1 MSVTAKEEQDHGTA
15 TEHRPDEVA
24 GRRSLLRRFLREPL
38 SLVGMAIV
46 LTMVLAIA
54 FAPSVSPYEPNE
66 QDVLNSLESPSAE
79 HPLGTDQLG
88 RDNLSRLL
96 HGGRWSLGIATV
108 ATVIVMISGM
118 ALGLIAGYVGRWTDA
133 VVMRAVDVMLALPTL
148 LLVLAIIGTLGT
160 SVPLLLFAIVIST
173 WQQYARVMRG
183 LVLSM
188 REREFILS
196 ARAVGAS
203 HLRIMVRHI
212 LPNTISPVVVLAS
225 LQIGNLVLLLAA
237 LGFLGFGVQPPAPE
251 WGTMLNEARVHFR
264 ANPQQMLYPGAAI
277 TVAVLGFN
285 LLGDGL
291 RDVLDPR
298 MTV

>member
-1 MSVTAKEEQDHGTA
+1 MSVTAKEERDHRTA
-15 TEHRPDEVA
+15 TDHCAGEVSE
-24 GRRSLLRRFLREPL
+24 RRSLLRRFLREPL
-38 SLVGMAIV
+38 SMVGMAIV

-54 FAPSVSPYEPNE
+54 FAPSLSPYAPNE
-66 QDVLNSLESPSAE
+66 VDVLNSLESPSAE

-118 ALGLIAGYVGRWTDA
+118 ALGLLAGYVGRWTDA

-160 SVPLLLFAIVIST
+160 SVPLLLFAIVVST

-203 HLRIMVRHI
+203 HMRIMLRHI

>member
-1 MSVTAKEEQDHGTA
+1 MSVTAKEEQDYRTA
-15 TEHRPDEVA
+15 TEHRADEVA
-24 GRRSLLRRFLREPL
+24 GRRSLPRRFLREPL

-46 LTMVLAIA
+46 LGMVLAIV
-54 FAPSVSPYEPNE
+54 FAPSLSPYEPNE
-66 QDVLNSLESPSAE
+66 QDVLNSLAEPSAE

-108 ATVIVMISGM
+108 ATVIVMVVGM
-118 ALGLIAGYVGRWTDA
+118 ALGLLAGYLGRWTDA

-160 SVPLLLFAIVIST
+160 SVPLLLFAIVVST

-203 HLRIMVRHI
+203 HLRIMLRHI
-212 LPNTISPVVVLAS
+212 LPNTVSPVVVLAS
-225 LQIGNLVLLLAA
+225 LQIGTLILLLAA

-277 TVAVLGFN
+277 TITVLGFN

-298 MTV
+298 MTL

>member
-1 MSVTAKEEQDHGTA
+1 MSLTATEEQDHRTA
-15 TEHRPDEVA
+15 TEHRPDEVS
-24 GRRSLLRRFLREPL
+24 GRRSLPRRFLREPL

-46 LTMVLAIA
+46 LAMVLAVV

-66 QDVLNSLESPSAE
+66 QDVLNSLAEPSAE

-96 HGGRWSLGIATV
+96 HGGRWSLGIATI
-108 ATVIVMISGM
+108 ATVIVMVVGM
-118 ALGLIAGYVGRWTDA
+118 ALGLLAGYLGRWVDA

-203 HLRIMVRHI
+203 HLRIMLRHV

-225 LQIGNLVLLLAA
+225 LQIGTLVLLLAA

-264 ANPQQMLYPGAAI
+264 ANPQQMFYPGAAI
-277 TVAVLGFN
+277 TIAVLGFN

-298 MTV
+298 MTL

>member
-1 MSVTAKEEQDHGTA
+1 MSVTAKEEQDHRTA
-15 TEHRPDEVA
+15 TEHRAGEVA

-46 LTMVLAIA
+46 LTTVLAIA

-108 ATVIVMISGM
+108 ATVIVMVVGM
-118 ALGLIAGYVGRWTDA
+118 ALGLLAGYVGRWTDA

-160 SVPLLLFAIVIST
+160 SVPLLLFAIVVST